1 MRGERCGE
9 RRPEQGAPA
18 EAGLSSAESS
28 EGLALERRALAAAC
42 RRRGWRPLAPAE
54 QAGLSAEQR
63 TRAGLEETLPLLEA
77 AGAEALLVA
86 KRGRLDGLLAEL
98 NALLA
103 SAHGQ
108 GWTLVGLA
116 CSPDPAGPA
125 GEPLGQLLAAFAP
138 FEPRLHSQRIRA
150 ALAQRRAQGVRLG
163 RPPSM
168 APYAIKRIR
177 NERAAGKSLSAIAN
191 GLNADRIPTA
201 QGGQRWY
208 PSTIRHTLNRT
219 P

>member
-1 MRGERCGE
+1 MSG
-9 RRPEQGAPA
+9 GAPA
-18 EAGLSSAESS
+18 ERRAQLVAQ
-28 EGLALERRALAAAC
+28 RRALAAAC

-63 TRAGLEETLPLLEA
+63 TPAGLEETLRLLEA
-77 AGAEALLVA
+77 AAAEALLVA
-86 KRGRLDGLLAEL
+86 KRGRLCHLLADL
-98 NALLA
+98 TALLA

-125 GEPLGQLLAAFAP
+125 GEPLGQLLAGFAP
-138 FEPRLHSQRIRA
+138 FERRLHSQRIRA
-150 ALAQRRAQGVRLG
+150 ALAHTRAQGLRLG

-168 APYAIKRIR
+168 APYVIKRIR
-177 NERAAGKSLSAIAN
+177 SERAAGKSLSAIAN

-201 QGGQRWY
+201 QGGHRWY
-208 PSTIRHTLNRT
+208 PATIRHTLNRT